1 MKFKCFSCFRSQS
14 NDGVGKPRELYFGN
28 QTLNSDKFFPT
39 NFISTSKYTLLTFL
53 PVALLLQFRRYA
65 NIYFLITAILQTVP
79 QISPLTPATAWIPLI
94 FVLGLSMVREG
105 IEDYNRHKSDLE
117 LNSMICSVY
126 REGSFQKV
134 QWADV
139 IVGDIVL
146 CEEQETFPSDLVVL
160 ATSLENGNCYIET
173 SSLDGEK
180 NLKPKL
186 APKETSDKFI
196 KQGDKAI
203 FRLEGKISCEAPN
216 PSLHSFSGTFSMR
229 NLKVSLGV
237 KQLLLRGAVL
247 KNTKWI
253 LGIAVY
259 TGLETRI
266 MLNSNPS
273 RYKQSQIEK
282 RTNNLILL
290 VFSLQLV
297 CCLICAVCAGYFYMN
312 NENAPYLYKIYGTAL
327 EGFLN
332 YFTYFLLNNTMIP
345 ISLIVSLEMV
355 KMLQAFFIQGDTDL
369 YDLEK
374 NRYAKAF
381 TTSINEELGQIE
393 YIFSD
398 KTGTLTCN
406 KMEFKL
412 AMIGTEMYG
421 DRRIL
426 KEKSSIQRKPTYVD
440 KKEGVVFSFEDK
452 KLDALMRREWEL
464 TGSEYPLIQNT
475 NLSYEIKNSVTNET
489 VYVIKTQYDLANE
502 FFKLLSTCH
511 ECVIDSEKNKDMNMI
526 RYQGPSPDEITL
538 VDTARHLGFTFLGSS
553 TTAMQ
558 VEWLGQKQT
567 IDLLKLFEFNSDRK
581 RMSVIIREN
590 GIIKLYCKGA
600 DSIMKERLTTHHPQP
615 FLAEIDKKLD
625 DFSKRGLRTLVLAF
639 KILSEKEYEEFNK
652 QYNALVEHEQRE
664 KEISINILNI

>member
-1 MKFKCFSCFRSQS
+1 MKLPCFKSSVSESSQ
-14 NDGVGKPRELYFGN
+14 KARELFFGN

-39 NFISTSKYTLLTFL
+39 NFISTSKYTLLTFM
-53 PVALLLQFRRYA
+53 PVSLLLQFRRYA
-65 NIYFLITAILQTVP
+65 NVYFLITAILQTIP

-94 FVLGLSMVREG
+94 IVLGLSMVREG

-126 REGSFQKV
+126 REGKFQKV

-139 IVGDIVL
+139 IVGDICLV
-146 CEEQETFPSDLVVL
+146 EEQETFPADLVVL

-186 APKETSDKFI
+186 APKETSDKFV
-196 KQGDKAI
+196 KHGDTAI
-203 FRLEGKISCEAPN
+203 FRLEGKIVCEAPN
-216 PSLHSFSGTFSMR
+216 SSLHSFSGTFTMR
-229 NLKVSLGV
+229 NMKISLGI

-247 KNTKWI
+247 KNTKWL
-253 LGIAVY
+253 LGIAAY
-259 TGLETRI
+259 TGQETRI

-273 RYKQSQIEK
+273 RFKQSQIER
-282 RTNNLILL
+282 RTNNLILII
-290 VFSLQLV
+290 FSFQMM
-297 CCLICAVCAGYFYMN
+297 CCLICAVAAGFFYMN
-312 NENAPYLYKIYGTAL
+312 NEGSLFIYLNHGSAL

-332 YFTYFLLNNTMIP
+332 YFTYFLLINTMIP

-355 KMLQAFFIQGDTDL
+355 KMLQAFFIQGDMDL
-369 YDLEK
+369 YDAEK

-381 TTSINEELGQIE
+381 TTSINEELGQIQ

-412 AMIGTEMYG
+412 AMIGNEMYG
-421 DRRIL
+421 DRKIL
-426 KEKSSIQRKPTYVD
+426 KEKSSLQKKPSYVD

-452 KLDALMRREWEL
+452 RLQSLLRREYEL
-464 TGSEYPLIQNT
+464 TNSEYPLIMNT
-475 NLSYEIKNSVTNET
+475 ELHYEIKDRYTDKP
-489 VYVIKTQYDLANE
+489 VYYIKTQYDLACE

-538 VDTARHLGFTFLGSS
+538 VDTARHLGFTFLGGSTSS
-553 TTAMQ
+553 LTI
-558 VEWLGQKQT
+558 EWLGMNKT
-567 IDLLKLFEFNSDRK
+567 VSLLKLFEFNSDRK
-581 RMSVIIREN
+581 RMTVIIKED

-600 DSIMKERLTTHHPQP
+600 DSIIKARITNNHPQP

-625 DFSKRGLRTLVLAF
+625 DFSKRGLRTLLLAF
-639 KILSEKEYEEFNK
+639 RILSENEYEDFDK
-652 QYNALVEHEQRE
+652 KYQALVDSEQRE
-664 KEISINILNI
+664 AEIS